1 MGSRWYIVRTKPRAE
16 YLAAEE
22 LGRDGF
28 ETFFPRVKRPHNRIS
43 HADTPLFPGYLFL
56 RCELDGDGRSSF
68 QQGQHVLGWVSFD
81 GEIPS
86 IPDEV
91 VSALRE
97 RAAVI
102 DSGGGL
108 WRRYQP
114 GEKVRIVSNKIES
127 LAEVIE
133 EAKTPQARV
142 KVLLSFMGR
151 LVQAQVPWENLQP
164 SEDPPMETNR
174 SLRRTRGGGR
184 WIQGFG
190 PRAVASG

>member
-1 MGSRWYIVRTKPRAE
+1 MARQWYIVRTKPRAE

-28 ETFFPRVKRPHNRIS
+28 ETFFPQAKSPHNRIS

-56 RCELDGDGRSSF
+56 RVDLDGDGRYSF
-68 QQGQHVLGWVSFD
+68 HQRHHLLGWVSFG

-86 IPDEV
+86 VPDEA

-97 RAAVI
+97 RVAAI

-108 WRRYQP
+108 WRRYRP

-133 EAKTPQARV
+133 EAKSPQARV
-142 KVLLSFMGR
+142 RVLLSFMGR
-151 LVQAQVPWENLQP
+151 LVSAQVPWENLQP
-164 SEDPPMETNR
+164 IEEPPMETNR
-174 SLRRTRGGGR
+174 SPRRTRGRGR

-190 PRAVASG
+190 PAAAVAN

>member
-1 MGSRWYIVRTKPRAE
+1 MARRWYIVRTKPRAE

-28 ETFFPRVKRPHNRIS
+28 ETFFPRVKSPHNRNS

-68 QQGQHVLGWVSFD
+68 QQGHHVLGWVSFG
-81 GEIPS
+81 GEVPS
-86 IPDEV
+86 VPDEV

-97 RAAVI
+97 RAAAI
-102 DSGGGL
+102 DRGGGF
-108 WRRYQP
+108 WRRYRP
-114 GEKVRIVSNKIES
+114 GEKVRINSNNIES

-133 EAKTPQARV
+133 EAKSPQVRV

-151 LVQAQVPWENLQP
+151 LVSAQVPWENLQP
-164 SEDPPMETNR
+164 TEDLSGEKLRPA
-174 SLRRTRGGGR
+174 RRTRGRGR

-190 PRAVASG
+190 PLPVASA